1 MKTNYL
7 LVAILVAS
15 VIGAFVA
22 NRSMKTACAVATG
35 AVALYALLR
44 QVI

>member
-7 LVAILVAS
+7 LAAILVCS
-15 VIGAFVA
+15 LIGAFVA
-22 NRSMKTACAVATG
+22 NRSVKTACAAGSG
-35 AVALYALLR
+35 AIALYALLR

>member
-7 LVAILVAS
+7 LAAILACS
-15 VIGAFVA
+15 AIGAFVA
-22 NRSMKTACAVATG
+22 DKSMKTIFALASG
-35 AVALYALLR
+35 GIALYALLR

>member
-7 LVAILVAS
+7 FAAILVAS
-15 VIGAFVA
+15 TIGAFISS
-22 NRSMKTACAVATG
+22 RSMKTVFALISAVI
-35 AVALYALLR
+35 ALYALLR

>member
-7 LVAILVAS
+7 LAAILLSSTV
-15 VIGAFVA
+15 GAFISS
-22 NRSMKTACAVATG
+22 RSMKTVACLVSAVI
-35 AVALYALLR
+35 ALYALLR

>member
-7 LVAILVAS
+7 FAAILVS
-15 VIGAFVA
+15 SLIGAFVA
-22 NRSMKTACAVATG
+22 NRSMKTACAVVSG
-35 AVALYALLR
+35 AIALYALLR